1 MTEDQMVNNGK
12 RTPTRNLALELVR
25 VTEAAALAAGR
36 HFGRGA
42 KLKADGAAVDAMRL
56 LMNTIDMDGMVV
68 IGEGEKDEAP
78 MLFNGEQVGNGEPPE
93 LDIAVDPVEG
103 TTLVAK
109 GMPNA
114 IATIAAA
121 PRGTMFDPG
130 PMFYMEKIAVGPEAR
145 DVIDI
150 EAPVRDNLKKIGK
163 AKGMDV
169 GDLTVVILDRPRHQ
183 GLIEEVRECGA
194 RIRLIP
200 AGDVAGA
207 LMAAWPGTGIDVL
220 LGIGGSPE
228 AVLAACGLR
237 AMRGGFQCKL
247 WPGGEADP
255 SLAVE
260 AGLELGLVLTLDDL
274 VASED
279 TFFVATGISD
289 GPLLD
294 GVSYTEGFAHT
305 HSLVARGFTGTVR
318 EITAHHHLG
327 TLSEIS
333 AITY

>member
-1 MTEDQMVNNGK
+1 MAYSEK
-12 RTPTRNLALELVR
+12 KEPTRNLALELVR
-25 VTEAAALAAGR
+25 VTEAGALAASR
-36 HFGRGA
+36 YFGRGQ
-42 KLKADGAAVDAMRL
+42 KKVADGVAVDAMRL
-56 LMNTIDMDGMVV
+56 LLNVIDMDGKIV
-68 IGEGEKDEAP
+68 IGEGEKDAAP
-78 MLFNGEQVGNGEPPE
+78 MLYNGEVVGNGEPPQ

-114 IATIAAA
+114 IATIAAS

-130 PMFYMEKIAVGPEAR
+130 PMFYMTKIAVGPEASG
-145 DVIDI
+145 VIDI
-150 EAPVRDNLKKIGK
+150 EAPVKDNLEKIAR
-163 AKGMDV
+163 AKGMHV
-169 GDLTVVILDRPRHQ
+169 GDLTVVILDRARHAS
-183 GLIEEVRECGA
+183 LIQDVRDCGA

-220 LGIGGSPE
+220 LGIGGTPE

-237 AMRGGFQCKL
+237 AMRGAIQGKL
-247 WPGGEADP
+247 WPRDEADRKN
-255 SLAVE
+255 AAQ
-260 AGLELGLVLTLDDL
+260 AGFDLDQILTLDDL
-274 VASED
+274 VSSHD

-294 GVSYTEGFAHT
+294 GVSYSEGFAHT
-305 HSLVARGFTGTVR
+305 HSLVARGLTATVR

-327 TLSEIS
+327 TLTEIS
-333 AITY
+333 QIVY

>member
-1 MTEDQMVNNGK
+1 MADEK
-12 RTPTRNLALELVR
+12 ILKPTRNLALELVR
-25 VTEAAALAAGR
+25 VTEAGALAAGR
-36 HFGRGA
+36 HFGRGE
-42 KLKADGAAVDAMRL
+42 KLNADGAAVDAMRL
-56 LMNTIDMDGMVV
+56 MINEIDMDGKIV

-78 MLFNGEQVGNGEPPE
+78 MLFNGEIVGTGEPPS

-121 PRGTMFDPG
+121 PRGSMYDPG
-130 PMFYMEKIAVGPEAR
+130 PFFYMDKIAVGSEAR

-150 EAPVRDNLKKIGK
+150 NAPIKVNLEKIGK
-163 AKGMDV
+163 AKGMDM
-169 GDLTVVILDRPRHQ
+169 GELTVVILDRPRHAD
-183 GLIEEVRECGA
+183 LIKNVRACGA

-220 LGIGGSPE
+220 MGIGGTPE

-237 AMRGGFQCKL
+237 AMRGAMQGKL
-247 WPGGEADP
+247 WPMNEQVRKMAQK
-255 SLAVE
+255 
-260 AGLELGLVLTLDDL
+260 AGYDLSQVLTLDDM
-274 VASED
+274 VSSDD

-294 GVSYTEGFAHT
+294 GVSYSEGFAHT
-305 HSLVARGFTGTVR
+305 HSLVTRGLTGTVR
-318 EITAHHHLG
+318 EIVAHHHLG
-327 TLSEIS
+327 TLTRIS
-333 AITY
+333 SIAY

>member
-1 MTEDQMVNNGK
+1 MEDQDK
-12 RTPTRNLALELVR
+12 KPPTRNLALELVR
-25 VTEAAALAAGR
+25 VTEAAALAAAR
-36 HFGRGA
+36 HFGRGD
-42 KLKADGAAVDAMRL
+42 KIKADGAAVDAMRL
-56 LMNTIDMDGMVV
+56 LINEIDMDGKIV

-78 MLFNGEQVGNGEPPE
+78 MLFNGEMVGNGQPPE

-121 PRGTMFDPG
+121 PRGTMYDPG
-130 PMFYMEKIAVGPEAR
+130 PSFYMSKIAVGPEAK

-150 EAPVRDNLKKIGK
+150 EAPIQDNIEKISK

-169 GDLTVVILDRPRHQ
+169 TDLTVVILDRPRHAD
-183 GLIEEVRECGA
+183 LIREVRQCGA

-200 AGDVAGA
+200 DGDVAGA
-207 LMAAWPGTGIDVL
+207 IMAAWPGTGIDVL
-220 LGIGGSPE
+220 LGIGGTPE

-237 AMRGGFQCKL
+237 AMRGGFQGKL
-247 WPGGEADP
+247 WPRDEKD
-255 SLAVE
+255 
-260 AGLELGLVLTLDDL
+260 LENAKYTGIDLDQILTLDDL

-294 GVSYTEGFAHT
+294 GVNYLEGFAHT
-305 HSLVARGFTGTVR
+305 YSLVARGQTRTVR
-318 EITAHHHLG
+318 EITAHHHLESL
-327 TLSEIS
+327 TKIS
-333 AITY
+333 AIAY

>member
-1 MTEDQMVNNGK
+1 MGSEK
-12 RTPTRNLALELVR
+12 KKKPTRNLALEFVR
-25 VTEAAALAAGR
+25 VTEAAAMAAGR
-36 HFGRGA
+36 HFGRGT
-42 KLKADGAAVDAMRL
+42 KISADKAAVDAMRL
-56 LMNTIDMDGMVV
+56 LINEIEMNGTVV

-78 MLFNGEQVGNGEPPE
+78 MLYNGEVVGNGELPE

-103 TTLVAK
+103 TELVAK

-114 IATIAAA
+114 IATVAAA

-130 PMFYMEKIAVGPEAR
+130 PMFYMSKLAVGPDAR

-150 EAPVRDNLKKIGK
+150 DAPINDNLRKIAR
-163 AKGMDV
+163 AKGMEV
-169 GDLTVVILDRPRHQ
+169 ADLTVVILDRPRHQ
-183 GLIEEVRECGA
+183 SLIRNVRECGA

-220 LGIGGSPE
+220 LGIGGTPE
-228 AVLAACGLR
+228 AVLAACGLH
-237 AMRGGFQCKL
+237 AMRGTMQGKL
-247 WPGGEADP
+247 WPRDEMDRQRAE
-255 SLAVE
+255 E
-260 AGLELGLVLTLDDL
+260 AGYDLSKVLTLDDL
-274 VASED
+274 VSSQD

-294 GVSYTEGFAHT
+294 GVSYSDGYVHT
-305 HSLVARGFTGTVR
+305 HSLVARGLTNTVR

-327 TLSEIS
+327 TLTEIS
-333 AITY
+333 SITY

>member
-1 MTEDQMVNNGK
+1 MGSEEK
-12 RTPTRNLALELVR
+12 KKPTRNLALEFVR
-25 VTEAAALAAGR
+25 VTEAAAMAAGR
-36 HFGRGA
+36 HFGRGT
-42 KLKADGAAVDAMRL
+42 KISADKAAVDAMRL
-56 LMNTIDMDGMVV
+56 LINEIEMNGTVV

-78 MLFNGEQVGNGEPPE
+78 MLYNGEVVGNGELPE

-103 TTLVAK
+103 TELVAK

-114 IATIAAA
+114 IATVAAA

-130 PMFYMEKIAVGPEAR
+130 PMFYMSKLAVGPDAR

-150 EAPVRDNLKKIGK
+150 DAPINDNLRKIAR
-163 AKGMDV
+163 AKGMEV
-169 GDLTVVILDRPRHQ
+169 ADLTVVILDRPRHQ
-183 GLIEEVRECGA
+183 SLIRNVRECGA

-220 LGIGGSPE
+220 LGIGGTPE
-228 AVLAACGLR
+228 AVLAACGLH
-237 AMRGGFQCKL
+237 AMRGTMQGKL
-247 WPGGEADP
+247 WPRDEMDQQRAE
-255 SLAVE
+255 E
-260 AGLELGLVLTLDDL
+260 AGYDLSKVLTLDDL
-274 VASED
+274 VSSQD

-294 GVSYTEGFAHT
+294 GVSYSDGYVHT
-305 HSLVARGFTGTVR
+305 HSLVARGLTNTVR

-327 TLSEIS
+327 TLTEIS
-333 AITY
+333 SITY

>member
-1 MTEDQMVNNGK
+1 MIKEK
-12 RTPTRNLALELVR
+12 PTRNIALELVR
-25 VTEAAALAAGR
+25 VTEAAAMAAAR
-36 HFGRGA
+36 HFGRGD
-42 KLKADGAAVDAMRL
+42 KIKADGAAVDAMRL
-56 LMNTIDMDGMVV
+56 LINEIDMNGKIV
-68 IGEGEKDEAP
+68 IGEGEKDQAP
-78 MLFNGEQVGNGEPPE
+78 MLYNGEFVGNGEEPS

-114 IATIAAA
+114 IATIAAS

-130 PMFYMEKIAVGPEAR
+130 PIYYMDKIAVGAEAR

-150 EAPVRDNLKKIGK
+150 NAPIRDNLEKIGR

-169 GDLTVVILDRPRHQ
+169 GDLTVVILDRPRHAS
-183 GLIEEVRECGA
+183 LIQEVRDCGA

-220 LGIGGSPE
+220 LGVGGTPE

-237 AMRGGFQCKL
+237 AMRGAIQGKL
-247 WPGGEADP
+247 WPRNEEDRQ
-255 SLAVE
+255 LALKS
-260 AGLELGLVLTLDDL
+260 GLDLDRVLTLDDL
-274 VASED
+274 VSSDD
-279 TFFVATGISD
+279 TFFVATGISE

-294 GVSYTEGFAHT
+294 GVSYSEGFAHT
-305 HSLVARGFTGTVR
+305 QSLVARGLTATVR
-318 EITAHHHLG
+318 EITAYHHLD
-327 TLSEIS
+327 TLAKIS
-333 AITY
+333 SIQY

>member
-1 MTEDQMVNNGK
+1 MANNGK
-12 RTPTRNLALELVR
+12 RTPTRNLALEFVR

-42 KLKADGAAVDAMRL
+42 KLKADRAAVDAMRL
-56 LMNTIDMDGMVV
+56 LINTIDMDGRIV

-78 MLFNGEQVGNGEPPE
+78 MLFNGERVGNGEPPE

-121 PRGTMFDPG
+121 PRGSMFDPG

-150 EAPVRDNLKKIGK
+150 QAPVRDNLNNIGK

-169 GDLTVVILDRPRHQ
+169 GDLTVVILDRPRHKV
-183 GLIEEVRECGA
+183 LVEEVRNCGA

-207 LMAAWPGTGIDVL
+207 LMAAWHGTGIDVL

-247 WPGGEADP
+247 WPRNEADRFRA
-255 SLAVE
+255 LK
-260 AGLELGLVLTLDDL
+260 AGMDLDLVLTLEDL

-294 GVSYTEGFAHT
+294 GVSYSEGFAHT
-305 HSLVARGFTGTVR
+305 HSLVARGLTGTVR

-327 TLSEIS
+327 TLTEIS
-333 AITY
+333 AIAY

>member
-1 MTEDQMVNNGK
+1 MADSEK
-12 RTPTRNLALELVR
+12 KKPTRNLALELVR

-36 HFGRGA
+36 YFGRGE
-42 KLKADGAAVDAMRL
+42 KIKADGVAVDAMRL
-56 LMNTIDMDGMVV
+56 LLNTIDMDGKIV
-68 IGEGEKDEAP
+68 IGEGEKDAAP
-78 MLFNGEQVGNGEPPE
+78 MLYNGEVVGNREPPL

-114 IATIAAA
+114 IATVAAS

-130 PMFYMEKIAVGPEAR
+130 PMFYMSKIAVGAEASQ
-145 DVIDI
+145 VIDI
-150 EAPVRDNLKKIGK
+150 EAPVKDNLQKIGK

-169 GDLTVVILDRPRHQ
+169 GDLTVVILDRPRHAA
-183 GLIEEVRECGA
+183 LIQEVRDCGA

-220 LGIGGSPE
+220 LGIGGTPE

-237 AMRGGFQCKL
+237 AMQGAIQGKL
-247 WPGGEADP
+247 WPRDDTDR
-255 SLAVE
+255 LKAVE
-260 AGLELGLVLTLDDL
+260 AGYDVEQILTLDDL
-274 VASED
+274 VSSND

-294 GVSYTEGFAHT
+294 GVSYSEGFAHT
-305 HSLVARGFTGTVR
+305 HSLVARGLTGTVR
-318 EITAHHHLG
+318 EISAHHHLG
-327 TLSEIS
+327 TLTEIS
-333 AITY
+333 MITY

>member
-1 MTEDQMVNNGK
+1 MGSSAKEK
-12 RTPTRNLALELVR
+12 PTRNIALELVR
-25 VTEAAALAAGR
+25 VTEAAAMAAAR
-36 HFGRGA
+36 HFGRGD
-42 KLKADGAAVDAMRL
+42 KLQADGAAVDAMRL
-56 LMNTIDMDGMVV
+56 LINEIDMDGKIV
-68 IGEGEKDEAP
+68 IGEGEKDHAP
-78 MLFNGEQVGNGEPPE
+78 MLYNGEMVGNGEDPS

-121 PRGTMFDPG
+121 PRGTMFYPG
-130 PMFYMEKIAVGPEAR
+130 PVFYMNKIAVGPEAR

-150 EAPVRDNLKKIGK
+150 NAPIKDNLEKIGR
-163 AKGMDV
+163 AKGMHV
-169 GDLTVVILDRPRHQ
+169 GDLTVVILDRPRHVA
-183 GLIEEVRECGA
+183 LIQEVRDCGA

-220 LGIGGSPE
+220 MGIGGTPE

-237 AMRGGFQCKL
+237 AMRGTIQCKL
-247 WPGGEADP
+247 WPRHEEDLQM
-255 SLAVE
+255 SLK
-260 AGLELGLVLTLDDL
+260 AGYDFDCVLTLDDL
-274 VASED
+274 VSSED

-294 GVSYTEGFAHT
+294 GVSYSEGFVHT
-305 HSLVARGFTGTVR
+305 QSLVARGLTATVR
-318 EITAHHHLG
+318 EITAHHHSE
-327 TLSEIS
+327 TLAKIS
-333 AITY
+333 TIEY

>member
-1 MTEDQMVNNGK
+1 MGNIGEK
-12 RTPTRNLALELVR
+12 KPTRNLALELVR

-36 HFGRGA
+36 HFGRGE
-42 KLKADGAAVDAMRL
+42 KINADGAAVDAMRVL
-56 LMNTIDMDGMVV
+56 ISTIDMDGTIV
-68 IGEGEKDEAP
+68 IGEGEKDKAP
-78 MLFNGEQVGNGEPPE
+78 MLYNGEKVGNGEPPE

-103 TTLVAK
+103 TALVAN

-130 PMFYMEKIAVGPEAR
+130 PIFYMSKIAVGPDAR

-150 EAPVRDNLKKIGK
+150 DAPVKDNLEKISK
-163 AKGMDV
+163 AKGMEV
-169 GDLTVVILDRPRHQ
+169 GDLTVVILDRSRHFT
-183 GLIEEVRECGA
+183 LINEVRECGA

-207 LMAAWPGTGIDVL
+207 LMTSMPGTGIDVL
-220 LGIGGSPE
+220 LGVGGTPE

-237 AMRGGFQCKL
+237 AMRGAIQGKL
-247 WPGGEADP
+247 WLPDDTGRETAMN
-255 SLAVE
+255 
-260 AGLELGLVLTLDDL
+260 AGYDLDKVLTLDDL
-274 VASED
+274 VTTND

-294 GVSYTEGFAHT
+294 GVSYSQGYAHT
-305 HSLVARGFTGTVR
+305 HSLVARGLTCTVR

-327 TLSEIS
+327 TLTSIS
-333 AITY
+333 AIAY

>member
-1 MTEDQMVNNGK
+1 MLADHMQ
-12 RTPTRNLALELVR
+12 TPTRNLALELVR

-36 HFGRGA
+36 YFGRGA
-42 KLKADGAAVDAMRL
+42 KENADRAAVDAMRL
-56 LMNTIDMDGMVV
+56 LMNTIDMNGTIV
-68 IGEGEKDEAP
+68 IGEGEKDAAP
-78 MLFNGEQVGNGEPPE
+78 MLYNGEHVGNGEPPE

-121 PRGTMFDPG
+121 PRGTLFDPG
-130 PMFYMEKIAVGPEAR
+130 PMFYMEKIAVGAEAR
-145 DVIDI
+145 EVIDI
-150 EAPVRDNLKKIGK
+150 DAPIKVNLEKISR
-163 AKGMDV
+163 AKGMHV

-183 GLIEEVRECGA
+183 GLIEEVRDCGA

-220 LGIGGSPE
+220 LGVGGSPE

-237 AMRGGFQCKL
+237 AMRGGFQCRL
-247 WPGGEADP
+247 WSRDGLDIT
-255 SLAVE
+255 LAKEV
-260 AGLELGLVLTLDDL
+260 GLDLNQVLTLDDL

-294 GVSYTEGFAHT
+294 GVSYSEGFAHT
-305 HSLVARGFTGTVR
+305 HSLVARGLTCTVR

-333 AITY
+333 AIAY

>member
-1 MTEDQMVNNGK
+1 MMADQN

-25 VTEAAALAAGR
+25 VTEAGALSAGR
-36 HFGRGA
+36 QFGRGA
-42 KLKADGAAVDAMRL
+42 KEKADRAAVDAMRL
-56 LMNTIDMDGMVV
+56 LINTIDMAGRIV
-68 IGEGEKDEAP
+68 IGEGEKDQAP
-78 MLFNGEQVGNGEPPE
+78 MLFNGERVGNGELPE

-114 IATIAAA
+114 IAVIAAA
-121 PRGTMFDPG
+121 PRGSMYDPG

-145 DVIDI
+145 QVIDI
-150 EAPVRDNLKKIGK
+150 RAPVRDNLQKIGR
-163 AKGMDV
+163 AKGMAV
-169 GDLTVVILDRPRHQ
+169 GDLTAVILDRPRHQ
-183 GLIEEVRECGA
+183 RLIQEVRDCGA

-207 LMAAWPGTGIDVL
+207 LMAAWHGTGIDVL

-237 AMRGGFQCKL
+237 AMRGGFQCRL
-247 WPGGEADP
+247 WPRDEADRMC
-255 SLAVE
+255 AIQ
-260 AGLELGLVLTLDDL
+260 AGIDLDGVLTLDDL

-294 GVSYTEGFAHT
+294 GVSYSEGFAHT
-305 HSLVARGFTGTVR
+305 HSLAARGLTGTVR

-333 AITY
+333 AIAY

>member
-1 MTEDQMVNNGK
+1 MQTPTVQK
-12 RTPTRNLALELVR
+12 PTRNIALELVR
-25 VTEAAALAAGR
+25 VTEAAAMAAGR

-42 KLKADGAAVDAMRL
+42 KEDADGAAVDAMRL
-56 LMNTIDMDGMVV
+56 LLDEIDMAGTVV
-68 IGEGEKDEAP
+68 IGEGEKDHAP
-78 MLFNGEQVGNGEPPE
+78 MLFNGELVGNGEPPE

-103 TTLVAK
+103 TELVAK

-114 IATIAAA
+114 ISTIAAA

-130 PMFYMEKIAVGPEAR
+130 PMFYMSKIAVGPEAR

-150 EAPVRDNLKKIGK
+150 DAPVKDNLSKIAH
-163 AKGMDV
+163 AKGMDL
-169 GDLTVVILDRPRHQ
+169 DELTVVILDRPRHER
-183 GLIEEVRECGA
+183 LIFDVRECGA

-220 LGIGGSPE
+220 MGVGGTPE

-237 AMRGGFQCKL
+237 AMRGAIQGIL
-247 WPGGEADP
+247 WPRNAEEHRHA
-255 SLAVE
+255 LE
-260 AGLELGLVLTLDDL
+260 AGIDLSRVLTLDDL
-274 VASED
+274 VTSDD

-294 GVSYTEGFAHT
+294 GVSYSGGFVHT
-305 HSLVARGFTGTVR
+305 HSLVARGLTASVR
-318 EITAHHHLG
+318 EIFSHQHLG
-327 TLSEIS
+327 TLAAIS
-333 AITY
+333 SIEY

>member
-1 MTEDQMVNNGK
+1 MAINEK
-12 RTPTRNLALELVR
+12 IKPSRNLALELVR
-25 VTEAAALAAGR
+25 VTEAAAMAAGR
-36 HFGRGA
+36 FFGRGQ
-42 KLKADGAAVDAMRL
+42 KLAADGAAVDAMRL
-56 LMNTIDMDGMVV
+56 LMNEIDMDGRVI

-78 MLFNGEQVGNGEPPE
+78 MLFNGERVGSGELPM

-114 IATIAAA
+114 IATVAAS

-130 PMFYMEKIAVGPEAR
+130 PMFYMDKIAVGPQAR

-150 EAPVRDNLKKIGK
+150 NAPIKDNLQKIAK
-163 AKGMDV
+163 AKHMAV
-169 GDLTVVILDRPRHQ
+169 GELTVVILDRPRHAA
-183 GLIEEVRECGA
+183 LIKEVRECGA

-220 LGIGGSPE
+220 LGIGGTPE

-237 AMRGGFQCKL
+237 AMRGGFQGKL
-247 WPGGEADP
+247 WPRDEADRK
-255 SLAVE
+255 
-260 AGLELGLVLTLDDL
+260 LGEQSGCDFERVLTLDDL
-274 VASED
+274 VSSDD

-294 GVSYTEGFAHT
+294 GVSYSDGYAHT
-305 HSLVARGFTGTVR
+305 HSLVARGLTCTVR
-318 EITAHHHLG
+318 EIIAHHHLE
-327 TLSEIS
+327 TLSRIS
-333 AITY
+333 PIEY

>member
-1 MTEDQMVNNGK
+1 MGSSAKEK
-12 RTPTRNLALELVR
+12 PTRNIALELVR
-25 VTEAAALAAGR
+25 VTEAAAMAAAR
-36 HFGRGA
+36 HFGRGD
-42 KLKADGAAVDAMRL
+42 KLQADGAAVDAMRL
-56 LMNTIDMDGMVV
+56 LINEIDMDGKIV
-68 IGEGEKDEAP
+68 IGEGEKDHAP
-78 MLFNGEQVGNGEPPE
+78 MLYNGEMVGNGEDPS

-121 PRGTMFDPG
+121 PRGTMFYPG
-130 PMFYMEKIAVGPEAR
+130 PVFYMNKIAVGPEAR

-150 EAPVRDNLKKIGK
+150 NAPIKDNLEKIGR
-163 AKGMDV
+163 AKGMHV
-169 GDLTVVILDRPRHQ
+169 GDLTVVILDRPRH
-183 GLIEEVRECGA
+183 GALIQEVRDCGA

-220 LGIGGSPE
+220 MGVGGTPE

-237 AMRGGFQCKL
+237 AMRGTIQCKL
-247 WPGGEADP
+247 WPRHEEDLQMG
-255 SLAVE
+255 LK
-260 AGLELGLVLTLDDL
+260 AGYDFDCVLTLDDL
-274 VASED
+274 VSSED

-294 GVSYTEGFAHT
+294 GVSYSEGFVHT
-305 HSLVARGFTGTVR
+305 QSLVARGLTATVR
-318 EITAHHHLG
+318 EITAHHHSE
-327 TLSEIS
+327 TLAKIS
-333 AITY
+333 TIEY

>member
-1 MTEDQMVNNGK
+1 METQQP
-12 RTPTRNLALELVR
+12 PTRNLALEFVR
-25 VTEAAALAAGR
+25 VTEAAAMATSR
-36 HFGRGA
+36 HFGRGD
-42 KLKADGAAVDAMRL
+42 KLEADGAAVDAMRL
-56 LMNTIDMDGMVV
+56 LLNEIEMDGKIV

-78 MLFNGEQVGNGEPPE
+78 MLYNGEIIGNGELPV

-103 TTLVAK
+103 TDLVAK

-130 PMFYMEKIAVGPEAR
+130 PLFYMSKIAVGPEAR

-150 EAPVRDNLKKIGK
+150 DAPIKDNLDKIAD

-169 GDLTVVILDRPRHQ
+169 NDLTVVILDRPRHLD
-183 GLIEEVRECGA
+183 LIREVRACGA

-220 LGIGGSPE
+220 LGIGGTPE

-237 AMRGGFQCKL
+237 AMRGMMQGKL
-247 WPGGEADP
+247 WPRNEEDCAKAA
-255 SLAVE
+255 S
-260 AGLELGLVLTLDDL
+260 AGYDLGRVLTLDDL

-294 GVSYTEGFAHT
+294 GVSYSEGYAHT
-305 HSLVARGFTGTVR
+305 HSLVTRGLTGTVR
-318 EITAHHHLG
+318 EIKAHHHLG
-327 TLSEIS
+327 TLTKIS
-333 AITY
+333 TIDY

>member
-1 MTEDQMVNNGK
+1 MGTESS

-36 HFGRGA
+36 HFGRGE
-42 KLKADGAAVDAMRL
+42 KENADRAAVDAMRV
-56 LMNTIDMDGMVV
+56 LMNAIDMNGSIV

-78 MLFNGEQVGNGEPPE
+78 MLFNGERVGNGEPPD

-121 PRGTMFDPG
+121 PRGTLFDPG

-145 DVIDI
+145 EVIDI
-150 EAPVRDNLKKIGK
+150 QAPIRDNLTRIGR

-169 GDLTVVILDRPRHQ
+169 GDLTVVILDRARHKT
-183 GLIEEVRECGA
+183 LIEEIRDCGA

-220 LGIGGSPE
+220 LGVGGSPE

-237 AMRGGFQCKL
+237 AMRGGFQCRL
-247 WPGGEADP
+247 WPRNDAD
-255 SLAVE
+255 SALARQ
-260 AGLELGLVLTLDDL
+260 AGLNLDQILTLDDL

-294 GVSYTEGFAHT
+294 GVSYSEGFAHT
-305 HSLVARGFTGTVR
+305 HSLVARGLTGTVR

-333 AITY
+333 AIAY

>member
-1 MTEDQMVNNGK
+1 MANNDK

-42 KLKADGAAVDAMRL
+42 KLKADRAAVDAMRL
-56 LMNTIDMDGMVV
+56 LINTIDMDGTIV

-78 MLFNGEQVGNGEPPE
+78 MLFNGERVGNGEPPE

-121 PRGTMFDPG
+121 PSGAMFDPG
-130 PMFYMEKIAVGPEAR
+130 RMFYMDKIAVGPDAR

-150 EAPVRDNLKKIGK
+150 EAPVRDNLNKIGK
-163 AKGMDV
+163 AKGMAV
-169 GDLTVVILDRPRHQ
+169 GDLTVVILDRSRHQ
-183 GLIEEVRECGA
+183 RLIKEVRECGA

-247 WPGGEADP
+247 WPQDEADR
-255 SLAVE
+255 SRAINAEMDLDR
-260 AGLELGLVLTLDDL
+260 VLSLDDL

-294 GVSYTEGFAHT
+294 GVSYSEGFAHT
-305 HSLVARGFTGTVR
+305 HSLVARGLTATVR

-333 AITY
+333 LIAY

>member
-1 MTEDQMVNNGK
+1 MAGSAKEK
-12 RTPTRNLALELVR
+12 PTRNIALELVR
-25 VTEAAALAAGR
+25 VTESAAMSAAR
-36 HFGRGA
+36 HFGRGD

-56 LMNTIDMDGMVV
+56 LINEIDMDGKIV
-68 IGEGEKDEAP
+68 IGEGEKDHAP
-78 MLFNGEQVGNGEPPE
+78 MLYNGEMVGNGEQPA

-130 PMFYMEKIAVGPEAR
+130 PVFYMDKIAVGPEAR

-150 EAPVRDNLKKIGK
+150 NAPIKDNLVKIGQ
-163 AKGMDV
+163 AKGMEV
-169 GDLTVVILDRPRHQ
+169 GDLTVVILDRPRHA
-183 GLIEEVRECGA
+183 GLVHEVRECGA

-220 LGIGGSPE
+220 LGIGGTPE

-237 AMRGGFQCKL
+237 AMRGTMQGKL
-247 WPGGEADP
+247 WPRDEEDRQ
-255 SLAVE
+255 
-260 AGLELGLVLTLDDL
+260 LGLRAGFDFDRVLTLDDL
-274 VASED
+274 VSSDD

-294 GVSYTEGFAHT
+294 GVSYSEGFVHT
-305 HSLVARGFTGTVR
+305 QSLVARGLTATVR
-318 EITAHHHLG
+318 EITAHHHSE
-327 TLSEIS
+327 TLAKIS
-333 AITY
+333 SIEY

>member
-1 MTEDQMVNNGK
+1 MGSDEK
-12 RTPTRNLALELVR
+12 KKPTRNLALEFVR
-25 VTEAAALAAGR
+25 VTEAAAMSAGR
-36 HFGRGA
+36 HFGRGT
-42 KLKADGAAVDAMRL
+42 KINADKAAVDAMRL
-56 LMNTIDMDGMVV
+56 LINEIEMNGTVV

-78 MLFNGEQVGNGEPPE
+78 MLYNGEVVGNGELPE

-103 TTLVAK
+103 TELVAK

-114 IATIAAA
+114 IATVAAA

-130 PMFYMEKIAVGPEAR
+130 PMFYMSKIAVGPDAR

-150 EAPVRDNLKKIGK
+150 DAPIDDNLRKIAR
-163 AKGMDV
+163 AKGMEV
-169 GDLTVVILDRPRHQ
+169 ADLTVVILDRSRHQ
-183 GLIEEVRECGA
+183 TLIRNVRECGA

-220 LGIGGSPE
+220 LGIGGTPE
-228 AVLAACGLR
+228 AVLAACGLH
-237 AMRGGFQCKL
+237 AMRGTMQGKL
-247 WPGGEADP
+247 WPRDEMDRQRAE
-255 SLAVE
+255 E
-260 AGLELGLVLTLDDL
+260 AGYDLSKVLTLDDL
-274 VASED
+274 VSSQD

-294 GVSYTEGFAHT
+294 GVSYSDGYVHT
-305 HSLVARGFTGTVR
+305 HSLVARGLTNTVR

-327 TLSEIS
+327 TLTEIS
-333 AITY
+333 SITY